1 MFSAAAVPCPAGTPP
16 RLAWLARAGAAKAS
30 PCTRP
35 RAAPVRAQARRLP
48 VRSLPCAVQAPPAVC
63 RPAPSNDVRPRREPR
78 QRLRV
83 SPLRGGAA
91 RRPTCH
97 HPTRAPTTCRSSS
110 SLAKYTEASFQD
122 RVRPPQL
129 GALLSEPL
137 QLFGS
142 SVVSRSRRRPLSGL
156 GLPHPV
162 AQRRHPSAV
171 RPDAWAW
178 SLSSASGR
186 PGRGYVA
193 STAAVLDVVLDRG
206 HLMVWH
212 CRGAGE
218 LRTTTSTWQGGTS
231 YRCWRRRSGGVTPT
245 CVAMRCGRWKPPTRT
260 TCFPN
265 ASG

>member
-1 MFSAAAVPCPAGTPP
+1 MNLGSDCVYLRCAEVPLGGRHATTLRALPRLAAPRAPSQNTRRRPSRSRSPAAARRSPFGAASALRLVRRQQVAPAAAVGP
-16 RLAWLARAGAAKAS
+16 RSAAPSGAAPS
-30 PCTRP
+30 P
-35 RAAPVRAQARRLP
+35 VGGEARC
-48 VRSLPCAVQAPPAVC
+48 VGVV
-63 RPAPSNDVRPRREPR
+63 
-78 QRLRV
+78 
-83 SPLRGGAA
+83 
-91 RRPTCH
+91 
-97 HPTRAPTTCRSSS
+97 
-110 SLAKYTEASFQD
+110 
-122 RVRPPQL
+122 
-129 GALLSEPL
+129 
-137 QLFGS
+137 
-142 SVVSRSRRRPLSGL
+142 VVSST
-156 GLPHPV
+156 
-162 AQRRHPSAV
+162 
-171 RPDAWAW
+171 
-178 SLSSASGR
+178 SGR